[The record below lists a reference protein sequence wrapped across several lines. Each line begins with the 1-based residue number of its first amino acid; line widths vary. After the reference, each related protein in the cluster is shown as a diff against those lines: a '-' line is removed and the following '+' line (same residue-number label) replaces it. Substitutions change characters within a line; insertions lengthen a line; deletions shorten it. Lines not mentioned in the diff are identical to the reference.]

1 MGILFW
7 IKRLVGVSA
16 RPLPVVFLLGLF
28 GLGLLLFTVRPRWR
42 RWGWMLIGGAG
53 LVLFAAS
60 FPPLA
65 RYGARN
71 FESGQTP
78 LLARDF
84 ELYHPKAVVVLG
96 NGVAHPGDIAMPG
109 LTRLNDTARARLVEG
124 VRILAAYPGARLI
137 VTGYGLG
144 LENCADAMADAAVEL
159 GVAAERIDRLSQAVN
174 TEHEAGL
181 VAGLVG
187 EGGEGQVILVTTA
200 THMPRALE
208 LFAREGLEAVP
219 APCDFIAP
227 VSDDVLATVN
237 RWRWRPA
244 GKSVSDTEAVWHEY
258 LGRIYYTFFERGVP
272 GEGE

>member
-1 MGILFW
+1 MDILFW

-28 GLGLLLFTVRPRWR
+28 GLGLLLFAVRPRRR

-65 RYGARN
+65 RYGARK
-71 FESGQTP
+71 FEAGQTP

-84 ELYHPKAVVVLG
+84 PRYAPRAVVVLG
-96 NGVAHPGDIAMPG
+96 NGVAHPGDHAMPG

-124 VRILAAYPGARLI
+124 VRILAAYPDARLI
-137 VTGYGLG
+137 VTGNGLG

-159 GVAAERIDRLSQAVN
+159 GVAAGRIDRLPQALN

-187 EGGEGQVILVTTA
+187 EGERQVILVTTA

-208 LFAREGLEAVP
+208 LFAREGLDAVP

-258 LGRIYYTFFERGVP
+258 LGLLYYRFFDRGAP
-272 GEGE
+272 EGEE